1 MSPDIDNSGDRR
13 VRGSTRSRPDK
24 RMRYFYG
31 RDMHDRNEGLAEVLS
46 WFSYDQLMAWA
57 DERLRE
63 ASAEDMVRLAAS
75 CLRAV

>member
-1 MSPDIDNSGDRR
+1 
-13 VRGSTRSRPDK
+13 
-24 RMRYFYG
+24 MRYFYG